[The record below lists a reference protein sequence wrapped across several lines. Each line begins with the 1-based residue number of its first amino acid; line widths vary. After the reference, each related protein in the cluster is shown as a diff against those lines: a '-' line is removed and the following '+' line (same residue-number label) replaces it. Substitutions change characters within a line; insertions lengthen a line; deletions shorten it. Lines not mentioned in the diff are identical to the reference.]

1 MKRVDVE
8 QLSDRVLILNLYATQ
23 AIVLTVACVLLWWQE
38 RLSLDLWMFQSWTVW
53 LWGCGVGLLIVC
65 VDLLLS
71 RLFPEYMIDQS
82 GINEKLFRSQ
92 PVWHIFV
99 MTLVIAIAEE
109 LLFRGAVQPYLGVF
123 WTSVLFTLIHF
134 RYLKQWMMMVVVFLI
149 SLGLGGLVL
158 ITHSLFA
165 STVAHFVIDFTLGML
180 LRLGKLDFFDRR

>member
-53 LWGCGVGLLIVC
+53 LWGCGAGLLIVC

-165 STVAHFVIDFTLGML
+165 STVAHFVIDFTLGVL